1 MIQNI
6 EKVLLEFYGFN
17 LLEFAF
23 YVVDGLVGL
32 SVIVVIV
39 VVTFRHF
46 RKTVRVS
53 VKTVSHFG
61 FIRSLHNLLFPQLSF
76 YPN

>member
-1 MIQNI
+1 LIQNI

-23 YVVDGLVGL
+23 YVVDGFVGL

-46 RKTVRVS
+46 RKTGS
-53 VKTVSHFG
+53 THTKLMFFS
-61 FIRSLHNLLFPQLSF
+61 FIGLLLSSIIASLVME
-76 YPN
+76 